1 MKSSGEGPALEALD
15 DKIPGGGEGL
25 VLVGQAGLG
34 PALGGQQTDLLE
46 AVLRIRIHQIRTYNF
61 LGSNPYQN
69 LAESVTRIR
78 ICTSIK

>member
-46 AVLRIRIHQIRTYNF
+46 AVLRIRIHQIRSYNF

-69 LAESVTRIR
+69 FAGSGIRIR
-78 ICTSIK
+78 FKI